1 MLVAIVMSN
10 PETDYIAQTLH
21 KANALKA
28 VLSNEFKSLKEQDL
42 ESFEVLQ
49 TQKLE
54 ILDFLASE
62 DLTQRIRAYA
72 EDPDALAD
80 NVALWEQVMALMK
93 DCKELHIRNEVLIN
107 RKLETIRGAL
117 HTIQTPDPLSS
128 VEVYDRLGKIRSNSR
143 KNSVGNA

>member
-1 MLVAIVMSN
+1 MPN

>member
-1 MLVAIVMSN
+1 M
-10 PETDYIAQTLH
+10 
-21 KANALKA
+21 KA

-42 ESFEVLQ
+42 ETFEVLQ

>member
-1 MLVAIVMSN
+1 MSN

-42 ESFEVLQ
+42 ETFEILQ

-62 DLTQRIRAYA
+62 DLTQRIRDYA
-72 EDPDALAD
+72 DNPDALAD

>member
-1 MLVAIVMSN
+1 MPN

-42 ESFEVLQ
+42 ETFEVLQ

-80 NVALWEQVMALMK
+80 NVTLWEQVMALMK

>member
-1 MLVAIVMSN
+1 MSN

-42 ESFEVLQ
+42 ETFEVLQ

-72 EDPDALAD
+72 EEPDALAD

>member
-1 MLVAIVMSN
+1 MSN

-42 ESFEVLQ
+42 KTFEVLQ

>member
-1 MLVAIVMSN
+1 MPN

-42 ESFEVLQ
+42 ETFEVLQ

>member
-1 MLVAIVMSN
+1 MPST
-10 PETDYIAQTLH
+10 ETEYISQTLH
-21 KANALKA
+21 KANALKS
-28 VLSNEFKSLKEQDL
+28 VLSNEFESLKDQNL
-42 ESFEVLQ
+42 ELFETLQ
-49 TQKLE
+49 SQKLE

-62 DLTQRIRAYA
+62 ELLERIKSYTNNK
-72 EDPDALAD
+72 DALAD
-80 NVALWEQVMALMK
+80 NVSLWQQVIDLMK
-93 DCKELHIRNEVLIN
+93 ECKELHIRNEILIN

>member
-1 MLVAIVMSN
+1 MPN

-42 ESFEVLQ
+42 ETFEVLQ

-72 EDPDALAD
+72 EEPDALAD
-80 NVALWEQVMALMK
+80 NVALWEQVMALMR

>member
-1 MLVAIVMSN
+1 MSN

-42 ESFEVLQ
+42 ETFEVLQ

-72 EDPDALAD
+72 EEPEALAD
-80 NVALWEQVMALMK
+80 NVALWEQVMALMR

>member
-1 MLVAIVMSN
+1 MSN

-42 ESFEVLQ
+42 ETFEVLQ

-62 DLTQRIRAYA
+62 DLAQRIRDYA
-72 EDPDALAD
+72 DNPDALAD